1 MTEATPEPDL
11 AQASYIAADDPVQGS
26 GSMSAAVA
34 AGATPAEMEESAG
47 GIGGGA
53 GGIGGGAGGIGG
65 GAGGVTNR
73 FAEDNETQVPIVK
86 SDKERVGRNDPCWCG
101 SGKKY
106 KFCHGAN

>member
-1 MTEATPEPDL
+1 
-11 AQASYIAADDPVQGS
+11 
-26 GSMSAAVA
+26 MSAAFA

-53 GGIGGGAGGIGG
+53 GGGGGA
-65 GAGGVTNR
+65 AGVTNR
-73 FAEDNETQVPIVK
+73 FADGNETQAPIVK
-86 SDKERVGRNDPCWCG
+86 SDKEKVGRNDPCWCG